1 MVVIDKEIYQA
12 LQDAGEIKPDGVY
25 YFYDLEDVL
34 HDLVENKKL
43 EHYLLI
49 EDIKKL
55 KLLKERINKALEK
68 WPK

>member
-25 YFYDLEDVL
+25 CFYDLEDVL

-43 EHYLLI
+43 DHYLLI

-55 KLLKERINKALEK
+55 KLLKERLNKALEK
-68 WPK
+68 WPQ